1 MDYNDDFNNPIDGS
15 GVSAGRK
22 QATSPVGK
30 KPEREPDIVTDPMK
44 KLGFG
49 GDSIGPL
56 DLNAGVIR
64 EAQRPEI
71 EPNPMADP
79 LQRIGYGS
87 EMAGV
92 LSRNEPVIA
101 KDVKVERQ
109 PNSEPKSSPLSNVTE
124 SVQVPQST
132 QGLIASS
139 QRIANGPVSVVPG
152 NPNYKAEYAAMR
164 AKERQ
169 DMADLNEAR
178 ARALALDNAR
188 YDAYYA
194 KIAADNAARG
204 VWKPSVFDQ
213 MITHASTVDDRP
225 RGGDAG
231 RVIQS
236 AAAPAASEFTR
247 QANLLSQK
255 ASPRNFV
262 QEAADAEKAEIAR
275 ASMGTAQQI
284 EQIKLDQQKRLNDL
298 GSKLAAAQDP
308 KERERLSSSILA
320 LLGKD
325 KPEEYQV
332 IHVPGAE
339 SIGPDGITKL
349 KGQDSVILFNKRSGS
364 WQTLP
369 VSTQGNQA
377 AKSAGPADGSTGMYG
392 GKHVVFRNGKWEYA

>member
-1 MDYNDDFNNPIDGS
+1 MDYKDDSRYRG
-15 GVSAGRK
+15 
-22 QATSPVGK
+22 
-30 KPEREPDIVTDPMK
+30 
-44 KLGFG
+44 
-49 GDSIGPL
+49 
-56 DLNAGVIR
+56 GVIR
-64 EAQRPEI
+64 SAESPPTGGERLNPESRLPVDNVEFGRAEPPVFEAPREPVGPPEPQPSNAGLFAPI
-71 EPNPMADP
+71 PRQAP
-79 LQRIGYGS
+79 IKGGWGS
-87 EMAGV
+87 QA
-92 LSRNEPVIA
+92 PVIA
-101 KDVKVERQ
+101 PDMKEPRQALTVGQMADTRQIPVEAQ
-109 PNSEPKSSPLSNVTE
+109 APAPEGVISAAAGSVSP
-124 SVQVPQST
+124 
-132 QGLIASS
+132 G
-139 QRIANGPVSVVPG
+139 VSVVPG

-164 AKERQ
+164 AQERQ

-262 QEAADAEKAEIAR
+262 QEAADAEKAGIAR